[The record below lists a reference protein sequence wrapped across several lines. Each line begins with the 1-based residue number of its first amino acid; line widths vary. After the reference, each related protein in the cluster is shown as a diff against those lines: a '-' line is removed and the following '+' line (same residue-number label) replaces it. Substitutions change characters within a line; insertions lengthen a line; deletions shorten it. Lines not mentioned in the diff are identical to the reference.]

1 MKPAAERKAT
11 LADELA
17 KAKTADDIASAIVN
31 SIDQSLRE
39 RGRPGRRDR
48 SDAEPQDE
56 R

>member
-1 MKPAAERKAT
+1 MKPAAERKAE
-11 LADELA
+11 LADQLA
-17 KAKTADDIASAIVN
+17 KARTADEIASAIVN

-39 RGRPGRRDR
+39 RGRPGKRDR